1 MPPFWKGVLIIAGLF
16 SYDRLPFQI
25 KESVFGFIMDLVYLI
40 LEINFK
46 SLTNA
51 GKEGECLHELGLMQE
66 VIHILRDSAQRE
78 GIKRISVINLVV
90 GKMTAAQPDSLR
102 FAFEVLSQ
110 TEDWLHKAT
119 LNIQE
124 TELTAVCLN
133 CGKDYTVE
141 EYRFVCPS
149 CGSSENRIKGG
160 RELYVDSY
168 EGD

>member
-1 MPPFWKGVLIIAGLF
+1 M
-16 SYDRLPFQI
+16 
-25 KESVFGFIMDLVYLI
+25 
-40 LEINFK
+40 
-46 SLTNA
+46 
-51 GKEGECLHELGLMQE
+51 HELGLMQE

-119 LNIQE
+119 LNVQE
-124 TELTAVCLN
+124 TEITADCLN
-133 CGKDYTVE
+133 CGKDFAVE

-149 CGSSENRIKGG
+149 CGSSENRLKGG
-160 RELYVDSY
+160 RELYIDSY